1 MPRSEV
7 KAIAE
12 AAGVEITDE
21 GEDTPDLWVIIEWGM
36 ELRFETSGREE
47 LRQLSVEDEE
57 YHWAGK
63 PVIGVPMHEA
73 MFALGDA
80 VRGAGWRMEDPA
92 CNPFDD
98 LLPVSG
104 DVPPDK
110 KLMKS
115 GTIWL
120 PACGVGLTLGD
131 GIVNAFLWRRAPDMP
146 TQFIGPITEA
156 LIRFSM
162 QSSA

>member
-1 MPRSEV
+1 M

-12 AAGVEITDE
+12 AAGVDISDE
-21 GEDTPDLWVIIEWGM
+21 GEDTPDLWVVIEWGM
-36 ELRFETSGREE
+36 ELRFEIGREE

-63 PVIGVPMHEA
+63 PVVGVPMHEA
-73 MFALGDA
+73 LFALGDA
-80 VRGAGWRMEDPA
+80 VHGAGWRMEDPA

-98 LLPVSG
+98 LQPTTG
-104 DVPPDK
+104 DIPPDK

-120 PACGVGLTLGD
+120 PACGLGLTLGD
-131 GIVNAFLWRRAPDMP
+131 GIVSALLWRRAQDMP
-146 TQFIGPITEA
+146 AQFIGPVTEA
-156 LIRFSM
+156 QIRLSM
-162 QSSA
+162 ESAV